1 MPSNAFA
8 GLGSK
13 LYLQQLNPTSNPT
26 ARNISAITKAS
37 TAVITS
43 PAHGLVDGMQVAV
56 SGVVGMSEINGTYIT
71 TNTTTNAFSLVSLD
85 GIVVNSLN
93 FATYASSGSVMPVSY
108 LPVTEARNIHFSD
121 AQTPEID
128 VTTLNSTSKEY
139 LVGLQDAGEFSL
151 EMNYVPFDPAIVE
164 MRAAKLDAKVRAF
177 RIDFPDGSVFA
188 FRGFIRSVPFQ
199 TDYQSAMSGSATVKI
214 TGATVW
220 MP

>member
-1 MPSNAFA
+1 MTTNAFA

-13 LYLQQLNPTSNPT
+13 LYLQQ
-26 ARNISAITKAS
+26 ISPATTPASRSITGITKAN

-43 PAHGLVDGMQVAV
+43 AAHGLVDGMQVSI
-56 SGVVGMSEINGTYIT
+56 SGVVGMVEINGSFMTANVTAT
-71 TNTTTNAFSLVSLD
+71 TFSLVTLD
-85 GIVVNSLN
+85 GAVVNSSN
-93 FATYASSGSVMPVSY
+93 FGAYVSGGSVMPVSY
-108 LPVTEARNIHFSD
+108 LPITEARNIHFSD

>member
-1 MPSNAFA
+1 MTTNAFA

-13 LYLQQLNPTSNPT
+13 LYLQQ
-26 ARNISAITKAS
+26 ISPSTIPASRSITGITKAN

-43 PAHGLVDGMQVAV
+43 AAHGLVDGMQVSI
-56 SGVVGMSEINGTYIT
+56 SGVVGMVEINGSFMTANVTAT
-71 TNTTTNAFSLVSLD
+71 TFSLVNLD
-85 GIVVNSLN
+85 GAVVNSSN
-93 FATYASSGSVMPVSY
+93 FGAYVSGGSVMPVTY
-108 LPVTEARNIHFSD
+108 LPITEARNIHFSD

>member
-1 MPSNAFA
+1 MTTNAFA

-13 LYLQQLNPTSNPT
+13 LYLQQLNPATTPS
-26 ARNISAITKAS
+26 ARSISAITKAS

-43 PAHGLVDGMQVAV
+43 AAHGLVDGMHIII
-56 SGVVGMSEINGTYIT
+56 SGVIGMPEMNGTYYT
-71 TNTTTNAFSLVSLD
+71 ANVTANNFSLVTID
-85 GIVVNSLN
+85 GAVVNSSN
-93 FATYASSGSVMPVSY
+93 FGVYGSGGSVIPATY
-108 LPVTEARNIHFSD
+108 LLVTEARNIHFSD

-128 VTTLNSTSKEY
+128 VTTMTSTSKEY

-188 FRGFIRSVPFQ
+188 FRGFVRSVPFQ

-214 TGATVW
+214 TGATIW